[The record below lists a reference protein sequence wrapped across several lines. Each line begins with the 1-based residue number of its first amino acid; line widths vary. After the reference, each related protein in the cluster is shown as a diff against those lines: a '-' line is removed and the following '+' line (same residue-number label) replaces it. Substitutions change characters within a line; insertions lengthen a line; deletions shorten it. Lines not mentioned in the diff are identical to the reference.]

1 MGGIYMVNTISD
13 ILNDFKIYPVIWK
26 NNKYTLCL
34 NLSKDID
41 YEKTSD
47 PIYIDTVNKRCIEI
61 FKEIFEDKDEI
72 MFIANTY
79 SDDFVYDFVKIKSYI
94 RNKNVLKTLNL
105 ISENMEI
112 ENEVIEIKHYCLK
125 CKVNDLNYNKL
136 IRHLTEQDLGKNYKG
151 LADYYIVKLNEKI
164 VFRYCLDEYIDIVF
178 DNVDNMNQYKSR
190 FLNYYEEQ

>member
-1 MGGIYMVNTISD
+1 
-13 ILNDFKIYPVIWK
+13 
-26 NNKYTLCL
+26 
-34 NLSKDID
+34 
-41 YEKTSD
+41 
-47 PIYIDTVNKRCIEI
+47 
-61 FKEIFEDKDEI
+61 

>member
-1 MGGIYMVNTISD
+1 MVNTISD
-13 ILNDFKIYPVIWK
+13 ILNDFKIYPIIWK

-61 FKEIFEDKDEI
+61 FKEIFEDKDEV

-94 RNKNVLKTLNL
+94 RNKNALKTLNL
-105 ISENMEI
+105 ISKNIEI
-112 ENEVIEIKHYCLK
+112 ENEVIEIKHYYLK
-125 CKVNDLNYNKL
+125 CKVNDLSYNKL

-178 DNVDNMNQYKSR
+178 DNADNMNEYKSR

>member
-1 MGGIYMVNTISD
+1 MVNTISD

-112 ENEVIEIKHYCLK
+112 ENEVIEIKHYYLK
-125 CKVNDLNYNKL
+125 CKVNDLSYNKL

-178 DNVDNMNQYKSR
+178 DNADNMNEYKSR

>member
-1 MGGIYMVNTISD
+1 VNTISD

-61 FKEIFEDKDEI
+61 FKEIFEDKDEV

>member
-1 MGGIYMVNTISD
+1 MVNTISD
-13 ILNDFKIYPVIWK
+13 ILNDFKIYPIIWK
-26 NNKYTLCL
+26 NNNYTLCL

-47 PIYIDTVNKRCIEI
+47 PIYIDTVNKRCIET
-61 FKEIFEDKDEI
+61 FKEIFDDKDEI

-94 RNKNVLKTLNL
+94 RNKNALKTLNL
-105 ISENMEI
+105 ISKNIEI
-112 ENEVIEIKHYCLK
+112 ENEVIEIKHYYLK
-125 CKVNDLNYNKL
+125 CKVNDLSYNKL

-178 DNVDNMNQYKSR
+178 DNADNMNEYKSR

>member
-1 MGGIYMVNTISD
+1 MNTISD
-13 ILNDFKIYPVIWK
+13 ILNDFKIYPIIWK

-47 PIYIDTVNKRCIEI
+47 PIYIDTVNKRCMEI
-61 FKEIFEDKDEI
+61 FKEIFDDKDEI

-94 RNKNVLKTLNL
+94 RNKNALKTLNL
-105 ISENMEI
+105 ISKNIEI

-178 DNVDNMNQYKSR
+178 DNADNMNEYKSR

>member
-1 MGGIYMVNTISD
+1 MVNTISD
-13 ILNDFKIYPVIWK
+13 ILNDFKIYPIIWK

-61 FKEIFEDKDEI
+61 FKEIFEDKDEV

-94 RNKNVLKTLNL
+94 RNKNALKTLNL
-105 ISENMEI
+105 ISKNIEI
-112 ENEVIEIKHYCLK
+112 ENEVIEIKHYYLK
-125 CKVNDLNYNKL
+125 CKVNDLSYNKL

>member
-1 MGGIYMVNTISD
+1 MVNTISD
-13 ILNDFKIYPVIWK
+13 ILNDFKIYPIIWK

-47 PIYIDTVNKRCIEI
+47 PIYIDTVNKRCIET
-61 FKEIFEDKDEI
+61 FKEIFDDKDEI

-178 DNVDNMNQYKSR
+178 DNADNMNEYKSR

>member
-1 MGGIYMVNTISD
+1 MNTISD

-26 NNKYTLCL
+26 NNKYALCL

>member
-1 MGGIYMVNTISD
+1 MNTISD
-13 ILNDFKIYPVIWK
+13 ILNDFKIYPIIWK

-47 PIYIDTVNKRCIEI
+47 PIYIDTVNKRCMEI

-72 MFIANTY
+72 IFIANTY
-79 SDDFVYDFVKIKSYI
+79 SNDFLYNFVKIKSYI
-94 RNKNVLKTLNL
+94 RNKNALKTLNL
-105 ISENMEI
+105 ISKNIEI

-178 DNVDNMNQYKSR
+178 DNADNMNEYKSR

>member
-1 MGGIYMVNTISD
+1 MNTISD

-61 FKEIFEDKDEI
+61 FKEIFEDKDEV

-136 IRHLTEQDLGKNYKG
+136 IRHLTEQDL
-151 LADYYIVKLNEKI
+151 
-164 VFRYCLDEYIDIVF
+164 
-178 DNVDNMNQYKSR
+178 
-190 FLNYYEEQ
+190 

>member
-1 MGGIYMVNTISD
+1 MVNTISD
-13 ILNDFKIYPVIWK
+13 ILNDFKIYPIIWK

-47 PIYIDTVNKRCIEI
+47 PIYIDTVNKRCIET
-61 FKEIFEDKDEI
+61 FKEIFDDKDEI

-94 RNKNVLKTLNL
+94 RNKNALKTLNL
-105 ISENMEI
+105 ISKNIEI
-112 ENEVIEIKHYCLK
+112 ENEVIEIKHYYLK
-125 CKVNDLNYNKL
+125 CKVNDLSYNKL

-178 DNVDNMNQYKSR
+178 DNADNMNEYKSR

>member
-13 ILNDFKIYPVIWK
+13 ILNDFKIYPIIWK

-47 PIYIDTVNKRCIEI
+47 PIYIDTVNKRCIET
-61 FKEIFEDKDEI
+61 FKEIFDDKDEI

-94 RNKNVLKTLNL
+94 RNKNALKTLNL
-105 ISENMEI
+105 ISKNIEI
-112 ENEVIEIKHYCLK
+112 ENEVIEIKHYYLK
-125 CKVNDLNYNKL
+125 CKVNDLSYNKL

-178 DNVDNMNQYKSR
+178 DNADNMNEYKSR

>member
-1 MGGIYMVNTISD
+1 MNTISD

-47 PIYIDTVNKRCIEI
+47 PIYIDTVNKRCIET
-61 FKEIFEDKDEI
+61 FKEIFDDKDEI

-94 RNKNVLKTLNL
+94 RNKNALKTLNL
-105 ISENMEI
+105 ISKNIEI
-112 ENEVIEIKHYCLK
+112 ENEVIEIKHYYLK
-125 CKVNDLNYNKL
+125 CKVNDLSYNKL

-178 DNVDNMNQYKSR
+178 DNADNMNEYKSR

>member
-1 MGGIYMVNTISD
+1 MNTISD

-72 MFIANTY
+72 MFNANTY

>member
-1 MGGIYMVNTISD
+1 MVNTISD
-13 ILNDFKIYPVIWK
+13 ILNDFKIYPIIWK

-47 PIYIDTVNKRCIEI
+47 PIYIDTVNKRCIET
-61 FKEIFEDKDEI
+61 FKEIFDDKDEI

-94 RNKNVLKTLNL
+94 RNKNALKTLNL
-105 ISENMEI
+105 ISKNIEI
-112 ENEVIEIKHYCLK
+112 ENEVIEIKHYYLK

-178 DNVDNMNQYKSR
+178 DNADNMNEYKSR

>member
-1 MGGIYMVNTISD
+1 MNTISD
-13 ILNDFKIYPVIWK
+13 ILNDFKIYPIIWK

-47 PIYIDTVNKRCIEI
+47 PIYIDTVNKRCIET
-61 FKEIFEDKDEI
+61 FKEIFDDKDEI

-94 RNKNVLKTLNL
+94 RNKNALKTLNL
-105 ISENMEI
+105 ISKNIEI
-112 ENEVIEIKHYCLK
+112 ENEVIEIKHYYLK
-125 CKVNDLNYNKL
+125 CKVNDLSYNKL

-178 DNVDNMNQYKSR
+178 DNADNMNEYKSR

>member
-1 MGGIYMVNTISD
+1 MVNTISD
-13 ILNDFKIYPVIWK
+13 ILNDFKIYPIIWK

-47 PIYIDTVNKRCIEI
+47 PIYIDTVNKRCIET
-61 FKEIFEDKDEI
+61 FKEIFDDKDEI

-79 SDDFVYDFVKIKSYI
+79 SDDFVYDFLKIKSYI
-94 RNKNVLKTLNL
+94 RNKNALKTLNL
-105 ISENMEI
+105 ISKNIEI
-112 ENEVIEIKHYCLK
+112 ENEVIEIKHYYLK
-125 CKVNDLNYNKL
+125 CKVNDLSYNKL

-178 DNVDNMNQYKSR
+178 DNADNMNEYKSR

>member
-1 MGGIYMVNTISD
+1 MVNTISD
-13 ILNDFKIYPVIWK
+13 ILNDFKIYPIIWK

-47 PIYIDTVNKRCIEI
+47 PIYIDTVNKRCIET
-61 FKEIFEDKDEI
+61 FKEIFDDKDEI

-112 ENEVIEIKHYCLK
+112 ENEVIEIKHYYLK
-125 CKVNDLNYNKL
+125 CKVNDLSYNKL

-178 DNVDNMNQYKSR
+178 DNADNMNEYKSR

>member
-1 MGGIYMVNTISD
+1 MNTISD

>member
-1 MGGIYMVNTISD
+1 MNTISD

-61 FKEIFEDKDEI
+61 FKEIFEDKDEV

>member
-1 MGGIYMVNTISD
+1 MVNTISD
-13 ILNDFKIYPVIWK
+13 ILNDFKIYPIIWK

-47 PIYIDTVNKRCIEI
+47 PIYIDTVNKRCIET
-61 FKEIFEDKDEI
+61 FKEIFDDKDEI

-94 RNKNVLKTLNL
+94 RNKNALKTLNL
-105 ISENMEI
+105 ISKNIEI
-112 ENEVIEIKHYCLK
+112 ENEVIEIKHYYLK
-125 CKVNDLNYNKL
+125 CKVNDLSYNKL

-178 DNVDNMNQYKSR
+178 DNADNMNEYKSI

>member
-1 MGGIYMVNTISD
+1 MVNTISD
-13 ILNDFKIYPVIWK
+13 ILNDFKIYPIIWK

-112 ENEVIEIKHYCLK
+112 ENEVIEIKHYYLK
-125 CKVNDLNYNKL
+125 CKVNDLSYNKL

-178 DNVDNMNQYKSR
+178 DNADNMNEYKSR

>member
-1 MGGIYMVNTISD
+1 MNTISD
-13 ILNDFKIYPVIWK
+13 ILNDFKIYPIIWK

-47 PIYIDTVNKRCIEI
+47 PIYIDTVNKRCMEI
-61 FKEIFEDKDEI
+61 FKEIFDDKDEI

-79 SDDFVYDFVKIKSYI
+79 SDDFVYNFVKIKSYI
-94 RNKNVLKTLNL
+94 RNKNALKTLNL
-105 ISENMEI
+105 ISKNIEI

-178 DNVDNMNQYKSR
+178 DNADNMNEYKSR

>member
-1 MGGIYMVNTISD
+1 MVNTISD
-13 ILNDFKIYPVIWK
+13 ILNDFKIYPIIWK

-47 PIYIDTVNKRCIEI
+47 PIYIDTVNKRCIET
-61 FKEIFEDKDEI
+61 FKEIFDDKDEI

-94 RNKNVLKTLNL
+94 RNKNALKTLNL
-105 ISENMEI
+105 ISKNIEI
-112 ENEVIEIKHYCLK
+112 ENEVIEIKHYYLK
-125 CKVNDLNYNKL
+125 CKVNDLSYNKL

>member
-1 MGGIYMVNTISD
+1 MVNTISD
-13 ILNDFKIYPVIWK
+13 ILNDFKIYPIIWK

-47 PIYIDTVNKRCIEI
+47 PIYIDTVNKRCIET
-61 FKEIFEDKDEI
+61 FKEIFDDKDEI

-94 RNKNVLKTLNL
+94 RNKNASKTLNL
-105 ISENMEI
+105 ISKNIEI
-112 ENEVIEIKHYCLK
+112 ENEVIEIKHYYLK
-125 CKVNDLNYNKL
+125 CKVNDLSYNKL

-178 DNVDNMNQYKSR
+178 DNADNMNEYKSR

>member
-1 MGGIYMVNTISD
+1 MNTISD

-47 PIYIDTVNKRCIEI
+47 PIYIDTVNKRCIET
-61 FKEIFEDKDEI
+61 FKEIFDDKDEI

>member
-1 MGGIYMVNTISD
+1 MNTISD
-13 ILNDFKIYPVIWK
+13 ILNDFKIYPIIWK

>member
-1 MGGIYMVNTISD
+1 MNTISD

-26 NNKYTLCL
+26 YNKYTLCL

-47 PIYIDTVNKRCIEI
+47 SIYIDTVNKRCMEI

-79 SDDFVYDFVKIKSYI
+79 SDDFVYSFVKIKSYI
-94 RNKNVLKTLNL
+94 RNKNALKTLNL
-105 ISENMEI
+105 ISKSI
-112 ENEVIEIKHYCLK
+112 KVENEVIEIKHYYLT

-178 DNVDNMNQYKSR
+178 NNVDDMNKYKSR
-190 FLNYYEEQ
+190 FLNYYEKQ

>member
-1 MGGIYMVNTISD
+1 MNTISD

-178 DNVDNMNQYKSR
+178 DSVDNMNQYKSR

>member
-1 MGGIYMVNTISD
+1 MVNTISD
-13 ILNDFKIYPVIWK
+13 ILNDFKIYPIIWK

-47 PIYIDTVNKRCIEI
+47 PIYIDTVNKRCIET
-61 FKEIFEDKDEI
+61 FKEIFDDKDEI

-79 SDDFVYDFVKIKSYI
+79 SDDFVDDFVKIKSYI
-94 RNKNVLKTLNL
+94 RNKNALKTLNL
-105 ISENMEI
+105 ISKNIEI
-112 ENEVIEIKHYCLK
+112 ENEVIEIKHYYLK
-125 CKVNDLNYNKL
+125 CKVNDLSYNKL

-178 DNVDNMNQYKSR
+178 DNADNMNEYKSR

>member
-1 MGGIYMVNTISD
+1 MNTISD

-178 DNVDNMNQYKSR
+178 DNADNMNEYKSR

>member
-1 MGGIYMVNTISD
+1 MNTISD

-190 FLNYYEEQ
+190 FLNYYGEQ

>member
-1 MGGIYMVNTISD
+1 MVNTISD

-94 RNKNVLKTLNL
+94 RNKNALKTLNL
-105 ISENMEI
+105 ISENIEI

-125 CKVNDLNYNKL
+125 CKVNDLSYNKL

-178 DNVDNMNQYKSR
+178 DNADNMNEYKSR